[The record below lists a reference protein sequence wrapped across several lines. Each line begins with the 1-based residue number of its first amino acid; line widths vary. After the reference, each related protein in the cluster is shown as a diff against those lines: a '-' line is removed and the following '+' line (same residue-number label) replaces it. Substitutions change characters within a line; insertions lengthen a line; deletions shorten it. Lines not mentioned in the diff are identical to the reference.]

1 MKKLTQVLNDE
12 KSLFIINQFGQLIWD
27 TLSPPDGVAADQ
39 DGVVPRRGPHD
50 RDLLIR
56 GSSPERTRRIG
67 NDRFVEITFQRF
79 LSQPRGARAAAVDSH
94 GRDFD
99 LKFENFKLK

>member
-39 DGVVPRRGPHD
+39 DGVVPRWGPHD
-50 RDLLIR
+50 GDLLIR

-67 NDRFVEITFQRF
+67 ND
-79 LSQPRGARAAAVDSH
+79 
-94 GRDFD
+94 
-99 LKFENFKLK
+99 